1 MTKRQ
6 YLTAEEG
13 AIKAAKRTYQEALA
27 ALQAQCD
34 HKTVLKHED
43 SHYVAFRVCE
53 ECGITCIANWDS
65 PVHAKGERSL
75 MQRRTYSVNWPT
87 FAKTTA
93 YVKLEGQAW

>member
-65 PVHAKGERSL
+65 L